1 MQSQYKCP
9 NCSNIFEAEGEK
21 FEYHSPIYGP
31 CSKNVSESPCCKV
44 QSDEYREPHPG
55 KKSSEPVPM
64 PAGGCCCGGGGCE
77 F

>member
-1 MQSQYKCP
+1 MEATFKCP
-9 NCSNIFEAEGEK
+9 ECGKIFQSEAEK

-31 CSKNVSESPCCKV
+31 CSKNIGQCPTCHV

-55 KKSSEPVPM
+55 KKSAQPEPM
-64 PAGGCCCGGGGCE
+64 PMHGGCCGGGGCG